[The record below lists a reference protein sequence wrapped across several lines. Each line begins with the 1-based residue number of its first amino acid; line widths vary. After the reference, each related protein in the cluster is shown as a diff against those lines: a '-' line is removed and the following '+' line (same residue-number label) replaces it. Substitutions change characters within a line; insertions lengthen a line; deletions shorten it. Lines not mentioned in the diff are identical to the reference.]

1 ARRHVV
7 GDPGDAAVFPDED
20 EVQRDEGVLHP
31 HGYAEGRVP
40 NEQHAPVP
48 RELGAAHQT
57 NALRLGGVGDLHRE
71 RGHGLPRPLYKQA
84 PLGQS
89 YVDGNVPGRRVLPEY
104 EGVMSEKRPEGGHHH
119 EDQRRNGGTSAGR
132 RRDGGT
138 SVGQAR
144 DGGTSEG
151 QRRGGG
157 TSEGQ
162 RRESG
167 TLYPGSFHA
176 V

>member
-1 ARRHVV
+1 
-7 GDPGDAAVFPDED
+7 DAAVFPDED

-71 RGHGLPRPLYKQA
+71 LGHGLPRPLYKQT

-104 EGVMSEKRPEGGHHH
+104 EGVMSEKRPEGGGHHH